1 MDFKQNR
8 FLITV
13 IFLSLFFISNK
24 AEAVTLS
31 PVRIEVAGDPGSVL
45 RANVKILNEED
56 LAVTL
61 YKSAEGFEGEGETGT
76 PKLNGSTEGLPSWIS
91 TQAEVKI
98 EAGEVTEIP
107 VAIVVPSGTEPGGY
121 YGALCWNSNPP
132 GLTDPGVAIGSKICS
147 IVLVN
152 VNGAV
157 KEGGGI
163 LEYFLT
169 REKKFY
175 NALPVSF
182 TYRFQNS
189 GNALVKPEGEITVK
203 NIFGIKAKV
212 LNANN
217 VEGNVLPRG
226 GIRKYEVLWTKSA
239 NDFKEIDGIK
249 GFFNIAKYQWKNF
262 ALGRFTA
269 QLDLSFGLKDKA
281 TETKKISF
289 WVIPWQLLVLIIIA
303 LILLLN
309 ILKRILRSYNHWV
322 IEQAEIA
329 IKKEMGVVKKRKN
342 SKELD
347 LS

>member
-1 MDFKQNR
+1 MNLKQKKY
-8 FLITV
+8 LAAI
-13 IFLSLFFISNK
+13 ILSSVFFIANHAS
-24 AEAVTLS
+24 AITLS
-31 PVRIEVAGDPGSVL
+31 PVRIEVSGDPGSTL
-45 RANVKILNEED
+45 RSNIKILNEED
-56 LAVTL
+56 VDVTL

-76 PKLNGSTEGLPSWIS
+76 PKLNGLTEGLPSWIS
-91 TQAEVKI
+91 TDGEVQVK
-98 EAGEVTEIP
+98 AGEVSEIP
-107 VAIVVPSGTEPGGY
+107 VAIVIPSGTEPGGY

-152 VNGAV
+152 VNGPV

-163 LEYFLT
+163 LDYFLT
-169 REKKFY
+169 KQKKYY

-189 GNALVKPEGEITVK
+189 GNALVKPEGEIIVR
-203 NIFGIKAKV
+203 NIFGIKATS

-226 GIRKYEVLWTKSA
+226 GIRKYEVFWSKDAS
-239 NDFKEIDGIK
+239 DFKEIEGIR
-249 GFFNIAKYQWKNF
+249 GFFNTAKYQWKNF

-269 QLDLSFGLKDKA
+269 ELNLSFGVKDKV
-281 TETKKISF
+281 TETKKLSF
-289 WVIPWQLLVLIIIA
+289 WVIPWQLLILILIIIF
-303 LILLLN
+303 LVLN
-309 ILKRILRSYNHWV
+309 IFKRILRSYNHWV

-329 IKKEMGVVKKRKN
+329 IKKEMTVKRKKN

>member
-1 MDFKQNR
+1 MNLKQKKY
-8 FLITV
+8 FVTIVLS
-13 IFLSLFFISNK
+13 SLFFIANN
-24 AEAVTLS
+24 AQAVTLS
-31 PVRIEVAGDPGSVL
+31 PVRIEVSGDPGSVL
-45 RANVKILNEED
+45 RPNVKILNEED
-56 LAVTL
+56 VDITL

-76 PKLNGSTEGLPSWIS
+76 PKLNGQTEGLPSWIS
-91 TQAEVKI
+91 TEGKVEI
-98 EAGEVTEIP
+98 MAGQVSEIP
-107 VAIVVPSGTEPGGY
+107 VAIAIPSGTEPGGY

-163 LEYFLT
+163 LDYFLT
-169 REKKFY
+169 KQKKYY

-189 GNALVKPEGEITVK
+189 GNALVKPEGEIVIK
-203 NIFGIKAKV
+203 NIFGIKAKT

-226 GIRKYEVLWTKSA
+226 GIRKYEVVWSKNAS
-239 NDFKEIDGIK
+239 DFKEIEGIK
-249 GFFNIAKYQWKNF
+249 GFFNIAKYQWSNF

-269 QLDLSFGLKDKA
+269 QLDLSFG
-281 TETKKISF
+281 TKEKTVESKKLSF
-289 WVIPWQLLVLIIIA
+289 WVIPWQLLLLAIIA
-303 LILLLN
+303 LILIFN
-309 ILKRILRSYNHWV
+309 ILKKIFRSYNNWI

-329 IKKEMGVVKKRKN
+329 IKKEMTIKRKKS

>member
-1 MDFKQNR
+1 MNLKQKKY
-8 FLITV
+8 FATIILS
-13 IFLSLFFISNK
+13 SLFFIANN
-24 AEAVTLS
+24 AHAITLS
-31 PVRIEVAGDPGSVL
+31 PVRIEVSGDPGSVL
-45 RANVKILNEED
+45 RPNVKILNEED
-56 LAVTL
+56 VDITL

-76 PKLNGSTEGLPSWIS
+76 PKLNGLTEGLPSWIS
-91 TQAEVKI
+91 TEGQVEI
-98 EAGEVTEIP
+98 MAGQVSEIP
-107 VAIVVPSGTEPGGY
+107 VAIAIPSGTEPGGY

-152 VNGAV
+152 VNGPV

-163 LEYFLT
+163 LDYFLT
-169 REKKFY
+169 KQKKYY

-189 GNALVKPEGEITVK
+189 GNALVKPEGEIVIK
-203 NIFGIKAKV
+203 NIFGIKAKT

-226 GIRKYEVLWTKSA
+226 GIRKYEVVWSKDAS
-239 NDFKEIDGIK
+239 DFKEIEGIK
-249 GFFNIAKYQWKNF
+249 GFFNIAKYQWDNF

-269 QLDLSFGLKDKA
+269 QLDLSFGTKDKA
-281 TETKKISF
+281 TESKKLSF
-289 WVIPWQLLVLIIIA
+289 WVIPWQLLLLAIVVLI
-303 LILLLN
+303 LIFN
-309 ILKRILRSYNHWV
+309 IFKKIFRSYNNWI

-329 IKKEMGVVKKRKN
+329 IKKEMTIKRKKS